1 MTPDQ
6 IEAERARFEA
16 LRRDRCDFLNLQ
28 RDIHGR
34 YEVPWIES
42 RWRGWLDRA
51 EQAHGAARELPQN

>member
-1 MTPDQ
+1 
-6 IEAERARFEA
+6 
-16 LRRDRCDFLNLQ
+16 LQ